1 MRKKSFNLKIVTMFI
16 MLSLLFG
23 SVCAALCSSS
33 DGLAE
38 ISASASN
45 ERSFTT
51 TSDTQ
56 LQIKNG
62 IVANIPAGAKAYYVI
77 DSFNEPCYIK
87 NQYDNIVSLNDVV
100 GTGYT
105 LVNSMTLE
113 TMPMAVNGDTN
124 GDTRVNGMDIIRAKK
139 YLIGNAEYSCYIE
152 ALDLNRDGKYTD
164 ADLNMLFTAVLNGT
178 TEMANTKSPNPPIA
192 LGTEFCA
199 RIMGAASSKY
209 LDLSEDNVVINSVK
223 NTRSQVWRFKLNSDG
238 AYTITNK
245 STGKALD
252 VVGAG
257 TANGTNVQTYQSNN
271 TDAQR
276 WYVRI
281 VGGYYVLEPKHAP
294 SKALD
299 VTSNATADGTNVQ
312 MYDYNGTT
320 SQKYT
325 IMHVAADTYTENT
338 VWYATKN
345 ITVEAGKA
353 CDLNKFNVQFAK
365 GGAITEGSKVSWS
378 SSQITVGYGNTI
390 IPDKGTYKM
399 TAKSGSSSITVTVQA
414 VKNQPVIHQLCPY
427 SQMLGNSY
435 VIKTKNDKLI
445 VIDGGGVHFN
455 DRGYLYEEL
464 QRISNKEVPEIEAW
478 FLSHPHDDHV
488 TEFTYLVNETSNKI
502 VINNVYF
509 NLPSKSFMNSSE
521 SGKYS
526 YIIDDIKAAY
536 DKLYG
541 AGSYDAIKGKNA
553 FEGDVITIDG
563 IKFEILMTVTDAENE
578 TNINDTSMI
587 FSATIEGQ
595 KVLFLGDAY
604 VNEGKR
610 LLDKYGN
617 SLKSDVV
624 QMAHH
629 GQAGVRED
637 VYKAIRPS
645 VCLWP
650 SADWVYEN
658 WSGVLATFNDRTWMS
673 NLGVKYHIIA
683 GLHMTQSLYFPID
696 YSALPQ
702 IDPAP

>member
-1 MRKKSFNLKIVTMFI
+1 MKKRWVVKSVTLLVALSFVLA
-16 MLSLLFG
+16 
-23 SVCAALCSSS
+23 SVCMALT
-33 DGLAE
+33 
-38 ISASASN
+38 ASEENVVKVSN
-45 ERSFTT
+45 TADNETSFTAV
-51 TSDTQ
+51 DGAQ
-56 LQIKNG
+56 LQLKND
-62 IVANIPAGAKAYYVI
+62 IVANITAGTKAYYVI
-77 DSFNEPCYIK
+77 NSFNEPCFITDKSGNTVTK
-87 NQYDNIVSLNDVV
+87 NAIVA
-100 GTGYT
+100 TGYT

-113 TMPMAVNGDTN
+113 SMQLAVNGDTN
-124 GDTRVNGMDIIRAKK
+124 GDGRINGVDIIRAKK
-139 YLIGNAEYSCYIE
+139 LMKSAEYSCYLE
-152 ALDLNRDGKYTD
+152 ALDMNRDGKYTN
-164 ADLNMLFTAVLNGT
+164 ADIDMIVTAVMDDPYK
-178 TEMANTKSPNPPIA
+178 MADTIDPNPPIA
-192 LGTEFCA
+192 VGEEFYA
-199 RIMGAASSKY
+199 RIMGAGSGKY
-209 LDLSEDNVVINSVK
+209 LDLAEDNVVINAVK
-223 NTRSQVWRFKLNSDG
+223 NTRSQVWRFKFNSDG
-238 AYTITNK
+238 TYTIINR

-252 VVGAG
+252 VYAAG
-257 TANGTNVQTYQSNN
+257 TENGTNVQTYKNNN

-276 WYVRI
+276 WFVRK
-281 VGGYYVLEPKHAP
+281 VDGYYVLEPKHAP

-299 VTSNATADGTNVQ
+299 VAANATADGTNVQ
-312 MYDYNGTT
+312 IYKNNGST

-345 ITVEAGKA
+345 ITVEAGRA
-353 CDLNKFNVQFAK
+353 CDLNKFNVQFTDN
-365 GGAITEGSKVSWS
+365 GSITEGSKVSWS
-378 SSQITVGYGNTI
+378 SSQLTVGHGNTI

-414 VKNQPVIHQLCPY
+414 VENQTVIHQLCPY

-435 VIKTKNDKLI
+435 VIKTKNNKLI

-502 VINNVYF
+502 IIKNVYF
-509 NLPSKSFMNSSE
+509 NLPSKAFMNSSE

-578 TNINDTSMI
+578 TNINDTTMV
-587 FSATIEGQ
+587 FRATIDGQ
-595 KVLFLGDAY
+595 TVLFLGDAY
-604 VNEGKR
+604 VHEGKR

-650 SADWVYEN
+650 SADWVYDN

>member
-1 MRKKSFNLKIVTMFI
+1 MKKRWIVKGVTLLVALSFVLA
-16 MLSLLFG
+16 
-23 SVCAALCSSS
+23 SVCMALTSSKENTVTVS
-33 DGLAE
+33 KEADSKA
-38 ISASASN
+38 
-45 ERSFTT
+45 SFTVVS
-51 TSDTQ
+51 TSQ
-56 LQIKNG
+56 LQVKNNV
-62 IVANIPAGAKAYYVI
+62 VANITAGTKAYHVI
-77 DSFNEPCYIK
+77 NSLKESCFITDKSGNPVPQ
-87 NQYDNIVSLNDVV
+87 NAIVA
-100 GTGYT
+100 TGYT
-105 LVNSMTLE
+105 LTNSMTLE
-113 TMPMAVNGDTN
+113 SVQLAVNGDIN
-124 GDTRVNGMDIIRAKK
+124 GDGRINGVDVIRAKK
-139 YLIGNAEYSCYIE
+139 LLRSPEYSCSLE
-152 ALDLNRDGKYTD
+152 ALDVNRDGEYTS
-164 ADLNMLFTAVLNGT
+164 ADIDMIVSSVMDDPYKMADTAEPAPTL
-178 TEMANTKSPNPPIA
+178 PI
-192 LGTEFCA
+192 GEEFYA
-199 RIMGAASSKY
+199 RIMGTSSGKY
-209 LDLSEDNVVINSVK
+209 LDLAEDNVVINTVK
-223 NTRSQVWRFKLNSDG
+223 NTRSQVWRFKFNSDG
-238 AYTITNK
+238 TYTITNR
-245 STGKALD
+245 STGKTLD
-252 VVGAG
+252 VHAAG
-257 TANGTNVQTYQSNN
+257 TANGTNVQTYKSNN

-276 WYVRI
+276 WFVRK
-281 VGGYYVLEPKHAP
+281 VDGYYVLEPKHAP

-299 VTSNATADGTNVQ
+299 VAANATADGTNVQ
-312 MYDYNGTT
+312 IYNNNGSS

-325 IMHVAADTYTENT
+325 IMHVAGDTYTENT

-345 ITVEAGKA
+345 LTVEAGRA
-353 CDLNKFNVQFAK
+353 CDLNKFNVQFANN
-365 GGAITEGSKVSWS
+365 GSITEGSKVSWS
-378 SSQITVGYGNTI
+378 SSQLTVGYGNTI
-390 IPDKGTYKM
+390 IPDKGTYKL

-414 VKNQPVIHQLCPY
+414 VENQPVIHQLCPY

-435 VIKTKNDKLI
+435 VIKTKNNKLI

-502 VINNVYF
+502 VIKNVYF
-509 NLPSKSFMNSSE
+509 NLPSKTFMNSSE

-541 AGSYDAIKGKNA
+541 AGAYDAAKGKTA

-578 TNINDTSMI
+578 TNINDTTMV

-610 LLDKYGN
+610 LLDKYGS

-673 NLGVKYHIIA
+673 NLGVKHHIIA

-696 YSALPQ
+696 YSALPI